1 MGLLGVAT
9 LLMLVQDLQAW
20 VPRPLGSD
28 SRIRTTNVRPRVRRS
43 IGASNRIIQNAQP
56 SNGGDEGY
64 GELLPLSKINSVLAT
79 LSPRRSETPSSAG
92 QWSCDESTGAW
103 VLEPVSFPTTVVH
116 FLGGAGFGT
125 YPRVAYAELLER
137 LSLACGGGVAVACTP
152 YDVALDHQTLAS
164 NAHDSFERVRTDRT
178 ESGIWPENLRT
189 VRLGH
194 SLGGKLHVLNL
205 ESKYSEKDWVG
216 LMAFN
221 NFALGDSVSAALK
234 QVEEFTGN
242 DSMGL
247 GVPPGMGEQIAGF
260 ASIFL
265 QSSGLDFTPSRD
277 DTRQLL
283 SNSKRGKQI
292 TAFQF
297 PKDSLDS
304 SADLQECTG
313 SKILRV
319 VNPEEGVPPGTH
331 LAPVFISVAADAFAE
346 RAEAMGA
353 PNLDELGFD
362 TSAGFSFGDEAS
374 LDLLVREL
382 TGWLMGTSPSQVGA
396 YGSRQLK
403 PPLPPAA

>member
-1 MGLLGVAT
+1 MLV
-9 LLMLVQDLQAW
+9 LVQDLHAW
-20 VPRPLGSD
+20 VPQPLGSET
-28 SRIRTTNVRPRVRRS
+28 RMRRTNVRPRVRRS
-43 IGASNRIIQNAQP
+43 IHTSSSLIVQNAQP
-56 SNGGDEGY
+56 SGGGGENF
-64 GELLPLSKINSVLAT
+64 GELLPLRKINSVLAT
-79 LSPRRSETPSSAG
+79 LSPRRTETPSSAG

-103 VLEPVSFPTTVVH
+103 VLEPLSFPTTVVH

-137 LSLACGGGVAVACTP
+137 LSLACGGGVAVVCTP

-164 NAHDSFERVRTDRT
+164 NAHDSFERVRSERT
-178 ESGIWPENLRT
+178 ESGIWPDDLRT

-205 ESKYSEKDWVG
+205 EDKYSEKDSVG

-242 DSMGL
+242 DTMGL
-247 GVPPGMGEQIAGF
+247 GVPSGMGEQLAGF

-277 DTRQLL
+277 DTRSLL
-283 SNSKRGKQI
+283 SSSKRGSQI

-297 PKDSLDS
+297 PEDSLDS
-304 SADLQECTG
+304 SADLQECAG
-313 SKILRV
+313 AKVLRV
-319 VNPEEGVPPGTH
+319 VNAEEGVPPGTH
-331 LAPVFISVAADAFAE
+331 LAPVYISVAAEEFAE
-346 RAEAMGA
+346 RAQEMGA
-353 PNLDELGFD
+353 PNLEELGFD
-362 TSAGFSFGDEAS
+362 TTAGFSFGDEAS

-403 PPLPPAA
+403 PPLPPPA